1 MESSSQTS
9 TIPTKPVAGKLKT
22 SLIFWSKW
30 TELNGAMGDLGPI
43 IMVLTFAK
51 DLNLGKTLVFTSIF
65 NIITGAIYGV
75 LMPVQPMKSIAAVAV
90 FTPEFGIPEIMAAEI
105 YMAAILFLLG
115 IIPLPVVRGVQ
126 LAQGL
131 LFAMTAV
138 DLNLVGT
145 GVRPWIGLDGIILA
159 LVCAFFY
166 YYCYCFSSAFI
177 IFLLGVILAFIR
189 GPEVVKDIA
198 FCPSSLEL
206 ICKLSS
212 DIFPSKDV
220 SVISVSISVGM
231 MNLVECWFGAMPS
244 CHGAR
249 GYGGCVALL
258 GAAKLAL
265 GFLLSGSLVKILNQ
279 FPVGVL
285 GVLLLFAGIELAL
298 CCRDMNTKEDSFV
311 MLLCTAV
318 SSAAVGFVCGL
329 VVYLLLK
336 FRKLGK
342 NQPQS
347 SVH

>member
-1 MESSSQTS
+1 
-9 TIPTKPVAGKLKT
+9 
-22 SLIFWSKW
+22 
-30 TELNGAMGDLGPI
+30 MGDLGPI

-115 IIPLPVVRGVQ
+115 VAGLIRVLVWGHAKLPWRKG
-126 LAQGL
+126 LAGQ
-131 LFAMTAV
+131 
-138 DLNLVGT
+138 
-145 GVRPWIGLDGIILA
+145 
-159 LVCAFFY
+159 Y
-166 YYCYCFSSAFI
+166 
-177 IFLLGVILAFIR
+177 
-189 GPEVVKDIA
+189 K
-198 FCPSSLEL
+198 
-206 ICKLSS
+206 
-212 DIFPSKDV
+212 
-220 SVISVSISVGM
+220 
-231 MNLVECWFGAMPS
+231 FGGRS
-244 CHGAR
+244 
-249 GYGGCVALL
+249 GGCVALL